1 MWNDIRFAV
10 RRLLKDKGFTITGTA
25 ILALG
30 IGASTGIFTLIHA
43 VMIKSL
49 PVADP
54 QRIVRIGDGD
64 NCCVLGGLQ
73 DRYSIYSYSLYSY
86 LRSHTPEFE
95 DMSAF
100 QAGIGKVGV
109 RKEGAPAADPF
120 VDQFV
125 SGNYFS
131 LFGIR
136 PFTGRLIQPADDVR
150 GAAPVAVMSYRVWR
164 ERYSSDPS
172 VIGAAFDI
180 DGAPYT
186 IVGITPPG
194 FYGAALRPDPPDF
207 WMPLAMEPVAL
218 GKNAL
223 LDQKTAHWLYV
234 FGRIKPGTPLPPVE
248 AELTTELRQWL
259 LENEA
264 ANDRDRQNIAKMHIT
279 LAPGGAGVASL
290 KENYDRDL
298 RLLLGITALVLL
310 IACANLA
317 NLQLARGASAAAQ
330 TSIRVALGAP
340 RSALIRQVLVEGAIL
355 ALLGGALGLFVAM
368 ETADLLIRLAFH
380 SATFVPIET
389 TPAAPVLGFALL
401 LSLITALVFGTA
413 PAWSASKADPAV
425 ALRGA
430 GRSIG
435 GRSTASQKTLVI
447 LQAALSLVL
456 LAGAGLM
463 VQTLRNLSAQQ
474 FGFRMEGNVVVNVNA
489 AVSGYSPEK
498 IASVYAEIERRAR
511 QVSGVRNATL
521 MLYSPMSGDN
531 WQMGAT
537 LEDRPQQRVSPSWD
551 RVSPGL
557 FDTIGAHILRG
568 RGFDQRDTP
577 DSVHVAV
584 VNESFAKTYFPNE
597 DPIGK
602 RFGLGGFAHRGDYTI
617 VGVVN
622 TIRFRNPRVP
632 GRPMFFLP
640 LLQMSKSEWS
650 EGFKASSNLIHS
662 VILRVDR
669 PGPNMASEIQ
679 RAFGSIDPRLTVLNV
694 TSTSEM
700 LGELLAHEQ
709 TIGVLAQIF
718 GVLAL
723 ILASVGLYGL
733 TAYSVA
739 RRTNEIGVRAAL
751 GATRAHVVR
760 LILSDALM
768 QAGIGLAA
776 GIPAAL
782 AAGRLL
788 AGQVY
793 GVKTWDPLILG
804 AAVALLG
811 ICAAVAGIIP
821 AIRASSVDP
830 VRALR
835 VDN

>member
-1 MWNDIRFAV
+1 
-10 RRLLKDKGFTITGTA
+10 
-25 ILALG
+25 
-30 IGASTGIFTLIHA
+30 
-43 VMIKSL
+43 
-49 PVADP
+49 
-54 QRIVRIGDGD
+54 
-64 NCCVLGGLQ
+64 
-73 DRYSIYSYSLYSY
+73 
-86 LRSHTPEFE
+86 
-95 DMSAF
+95 
-100 QAGIGKVGV
+100 
-109 RKEGAPAADPF
+109 
-120 VDQFV
+120 
-125 SGNYFS
+125 
-131 LFGIR
+131 
-136 PFTGRLIQPADDVR
+136 
-150 GAAPVAVMSYRVWR
+150 
-164 ERYSSDPS
+164 
-172 VIGAAFDI
+172 
-180 DGAPYT
+180 
-186 IVGITPPG
+186 
-194 FYGAALRPDPPDF
+194 
-207 WMPLAMEPVAL
+207 
-218 GKNAL
+218 
-223 LDQKTAHWLYV
+223 
-234 FGRIKPGTPLPPVE
+234 
-248 AELTTELRQWL
+248 
-259 LENEA
+259 
-264 ANDRDRQNIAKMHIT
+264 
-279 LAPGGAGVASL
+279 
-290 KENYDRDL
+290 
-298 RLLLGITALVLL
+298 
-310 IACANLA
+310 
-317 NLQLARGASAAAQ
+317 
-330 TSIRVALGAP
+330 
-340 RSALIRQVLVEGAIL
+340 
-355 ALLGGALGLFVAM
+355 
-368 ETADLLIRLAFH
+368 
-380 SATFVPIET
+380 
-389 TPAAPVLGFALL
+389 
-401 LSLITALVFGTA
+401 
-413 PAWSASKADPAV
+413 
-425 ALRGA
+425 
-430 GRSIG
+430 
-435 GRSTASQKTLVI
+435 
-447 LQAALSLVL
+447 
-456 LAGAGLM
+456 
-463 VQTLRNLSAQQ
+463 
-474 FGFRMEGNVVVNVNA
+474 
-489 AVSGYSPEK
+489 
-498 IASVYAEIERRAR
+498 
-511 QVSGVRNATL
+511 
-521 MLYSPMSGDN
+521 
-531 WQMGAT
+531 MGAT

-551 RVSPGL
+551 RVSPGF